1 MPKDQR
7 KTKTLLRLIRFGII
21 LSLSLFIALAL
32 YSWTKSIGSDKQRKE
47 LAVLLKQTVEQEG
60 VEAILSLSGVAV
72 ENIFHGDEGLILFEG
87 SDTPWRYS
95 ADELQNIS
103 VYEKVNKSVVNITT
117 NTLRSASD
125 FLDVLPGQGT
135 GSGIVLSSDGH
146 ILTNAHVVEGA
157 ETITVGLYNNQT
169 YQAALLGVDSED
181 DLAVVKI
188 DVGKDLVLYPI
199 VLVSSS
205 ELLIGQK
212 VIAIGNP
219 FGYDRTMTVGV
230 VSGLN
235 RPVRTSEGRVVMN
248 AIQTDASINPGNSG
262 GPLLNS
268 RGEVVGIN
276 SSIFSTSGSS
286 QGINFAIP
294 IDTAVE
300 VVSELIRTGKVSRG
314 WIDASMLQLTPRLVE
329 YAKLPITQGVLIS
342 QLAPGGNAEKAGL
355 KGGTRQVQYGSS
367 IFYLGGD
374 IIVAI
379 DNEKVE
385 DLNGLY
391 LALLPKKSGEK
402 VAVTVNR
409 SGEVKKID
417 VVLIERTMSHIRALV
432 R

>member
-199 VLVSSS
+199 VLGSSS

-355 KGGTRQVQYGSS
+355 KGGSQQVQYGSS

-379 DNEKVE
+379 DGVNVK

-409 SGEVKKID
+409 NGDLKKID
-417 VVLIERTMSHIRALV
+417 VVLIERTMNHIRALV

>member
-199 VLVSSS
+199 VLGSSS
-205 ELLIGQK
+205 GCSSGEGDY
-212 VIAIGNP
+212 VGNP
-219 FGYDRTMTVGV
+219 FGMTDDDRQGRQR
-230 VSGLN
+230 SQPS
-235 RPVRTSEGRVVMN
+235 RPDKRGPGSDERFRRMLRSTRATEDPSE
-248 AIQTDASINPGNSG
+248 
-262 GPLLNS
+262 L
-268 RGEVVGIN
+268 
-276 SSIFSTSGSS
+276 SGSGRN
-286 QGINFAIP
+286 QQF
-294 IDTAVE
+294 
-300 VVSELIRTGKVSRG
+300 
-314 WIDASMLQLTPRLVE
+314 
-329 YAKLPITQGVLIS
+329 
-342 QLAPGGNAEKAGL
+342 
-355 KGGTRQVQYGSS
+355 
-367 IFYLGGD
+367 
-374 IIVAI
+374 
-379 DNEKVE
+379 
-385 DLNGLY
+385 DLLHV
-391 LALLPKKSGEK
+391 GEQP
-402 VAVTVNR
+402 
-409 SGEVKKID
+409 E
-417 VVLIERTMSHIRALV
+417 
-432 R
+432 